1 MTRGLPAVTA
11 IIPTVDRPELLR
23 RAVASVADQDYA
35 GRLNCVVVYDSTEP
49 DWSLSRGGD
58 RPVTVVVNTR
68 KPGLAGA
75 RNTGVLL
82 AGTELVAFCDD
93 DDAWL
98 PGKLTAQVRRLQ
110 EAPDAVLASCGI
122 RIEYGDSTTDRRLPS
137 DTITLE
143 DLLRS
148 RLAEL
153 HSSSFVLRRGRLLDL
168 GLVNEEVPGGFG
180 EDYDLLLRAARAAP
194 VANVRDVH
202 LLVRWHRASHF
213 VRRWDT
219 MATAL
224 EWLLREHPEFAS
236 VRAGEARIAGQIAFA
251 HAALGHRGTALRWA
265 RRTVARNPL
274 EARAYLT
281 LAVAAGAV
289 KPDALLSRLQ
299 ARGRSI

>member
-1 MTRGLPAVTA
+1 MTSLPAVTA

-35 GRLNCVVVYDSTEP
+35 GRLSCVVVYDGTEP
-49 DWSLSRGGD
+49 DWSLSRAGD

-82 AGTELVAFCDD
+82 ADTPLVAFCDD

-98 PGKLTAQVRRLQ
+98 PGKLTAQVRRLG
-110 EAPDAVLASCGI
+110 EEPEAVLASCGI
-122 RIEYGDSTTDRRLPS
+122 RIEYGDDTTDRCLPT
-137 DTITLE
+137 DTIGLD

-153 HSSSFVLRRGRLLDL
+153 HSSSFLFRRRRLLDL

-180 EDYDLLLRAARAAP
+180 EDYDLLLRAARAGP
-194 VANVRDVH
+194 IANVRDVH

-219 MATAL
+219 MAAAL
-224 EWLLREHPEFAS
+224 EWLLREYPEFTS
-236 VRAGEARIAGQIAFA
+236 VRAGEARITGQIAFA
-251 HAALGHRGTALRWA
+251 HAALGHRRTALRWA
-265 RRTVARNPL
+265 GRTMARNPL
-274 EARAYLT
+274 QARAYLA
-281 LAVAAGAV
+281 LAVATGV
-289 KPDALLSRLQ
+289 VRPDALVSRLHE
-299 ARGRSI
+299 RGRSI